1 MTYAGVIQRQNDS
14 FPSCLWRSDSAHPL
28 HCIIMIN
35 FLKVNMLSK
44 IWKGFSLYTIYY
56 ILATALIGCATI
68 AKGPPP
74 PPEGMRGIYHRV
86 KKGQT
91 LWRIS
96 RVYGV
101 ELEKIS
107 RINRLADTSRIYVGQ
122 LIFIPGTTNAIEDL
136 TLETD
141 FTDKGGDFMWPVKGK
156 VISFF
161 GMKRDRVKNKGICIQ
176 TRKGNSVLAA
186 RSGRVAFC
194 SEGLKGYGK
203 IIIIDHLDAYS
214 TVYAQN
220 LKNLVKLNRLVKQGQ
235 VIARAGA
242 SGRTKNP
249 ELYFEIRK
257 GHKPQNPFFYLP

>member
-1 MTYAGVIQRQNDS
+1 
-14 FPSCLWRSDSAHPL
+14 
-28 HCIIMIN
+28 
-35 FLKVNMLSK
+35 MLSK
-44 IWKGFSLYTIYY
+44 IWKGFSLYAIYY
-56 ILATALIGCATI
+56 ILATALIGCATVT
-68 AKGPPP
+68 KGPPAP
-74 PPEGMRGIYHRV
+74 PKGMRGIYHRV

-96 RVYGV
+96 RVYEV
-101 ELEKIS
+101 ELEKMS

-122 LIFIPGTTNAIEDL
+122 LIFIPGAAGAIEDL

-161 GMKRDRVKNKGICIQ
+161 GMKRDGVKNKGICIQ
-176 TRKGNSVLAA
+176 TRKGNAVLAA

-214 TVYAQN
+214 TVYTQN
-220 LKNLVKLNRLVKQGQ
+220 LKNLVRLDQLVKQGQ

>member
-1 MTYAGVIQRQNDS
+1 
-14 FPSCLWRSDSAHPL
+14 
-28 HCIIMIN
+28 
-35 FLKVNMLSK
+35 MLTK
-44 IWKGFSLYTIYY
+44 IPRKITFY
-56 ILATALIGCATI
+56 ILYFIFCTFLIGCATVT
-68 AKGPPP
+68 KGPPP

-96 RVYGV
+96 RAYGV
-101 ELEKIS
+101 ELEKIF

-176 TRKGNSVLAA
+176 TRKGNPVLAA